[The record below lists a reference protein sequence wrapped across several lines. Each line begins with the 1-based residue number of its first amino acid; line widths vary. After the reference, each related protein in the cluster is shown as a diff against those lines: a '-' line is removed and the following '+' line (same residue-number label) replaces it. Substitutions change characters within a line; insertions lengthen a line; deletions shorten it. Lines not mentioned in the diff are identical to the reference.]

1 MSKRNG
7 DRAKHNREE
16 KKRKTKRKRIQGL
29 PKSLDSKVIEP
40 LAGNP
45 DRTVTSRLRQLAG
58 DQKTD
63 AAAFEIVLYRSQQGE
78 QSD

>member
-16 KKRKTKRKRIQGL
+16 KKRKTKQKRVQSL
-29 PKSLDSKVIEP
+29 PKTTDNIGTEP
-40 LAGNP
+40 LAANSDP
-45 DRTVTSRLRQLAG
+45 TVTSRLRQLTR
-58 DQKTD
+58 DQKAD
-63 AAAFEIVLYRSQQGE
+63 AAGFEIVLYRSQQGE

>member
-16 KKRKTKRKRIQGL
+16 KKRKTKQKRVQGL
-29 PKSLDSKVIEP
+29 RKFPDNNVTEP
-40 LAGNP
+40 VAANP
-45 DRTVTSRLRQLAG
+45 DQGVTSRLRQLTG

-63 AAAFEIVLYRSQQGE
+63 AAGFEIVLYRSQQGE